1 MFEIPPL
8 VFQIIWPIL
17 YIFLFISMVL
27 FYVKPPPN
35 KTIFVIWNF
44 TFWIGILLNGLWSY
58 YYFQKKDIITSYIL
72 FLFLILLAL
81 STLILIGISD
91 KAYQWASFA
100 LFLPY
105 VLWLLFAFYYF
116 VSSISFP

>member
-1 MFEIPPL
+1 MFKIPPL

-27 FYVKPPPN
+27 FYVKPPSN
-35 KTIFVIWNF
+35 KAIFILWNF

-58 YYFQKKDIITSYIL
+58 YYFQKKNRMVSYIL

-91 KAYQWASFA
+91 KSYKWASFT

-116 VSSISFP
+116 LSIM